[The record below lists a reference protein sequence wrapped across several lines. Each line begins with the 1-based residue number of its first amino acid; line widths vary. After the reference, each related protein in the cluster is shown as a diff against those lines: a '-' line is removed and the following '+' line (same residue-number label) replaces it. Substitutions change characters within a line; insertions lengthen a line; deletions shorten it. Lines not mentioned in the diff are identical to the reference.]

1 LLKRVKTRTR
11 LISNTNKT
19 KEKELVKEK
28 KCLEKKKEKELSKIN
43 KQLLTTYKE
52 IIKES
57 LN

>member
-1 LLKRVKTRTR
+1 MFR
-11 LISNTNKT
+11 
-19 KEKELVKEK
+19 
-28 KCLEKKKEKELSKIN
+28 KKKERELSKIN